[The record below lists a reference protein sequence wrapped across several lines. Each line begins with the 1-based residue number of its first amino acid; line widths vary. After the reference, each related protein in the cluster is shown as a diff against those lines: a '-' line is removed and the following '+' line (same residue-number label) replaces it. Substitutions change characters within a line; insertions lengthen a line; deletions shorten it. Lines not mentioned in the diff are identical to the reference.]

1 MFATALNERRRKA
14 HSESKR
20 KMKTITT
27 NSRYF
32 NAKDTLEC
40 GQIFRFSPLGDGYLV
55 LSADKACVVATKG
68 DTTTIGCEDEDE
80 EYFRNYFD
88 LATDY
93 ESINARAKSSGF
105 LILEKA
111 ADVGSGVRI
120 LRQNPTEM
128 LFSFLVSQNNNI
140 PRIKG
145 IIGKLCDALGEEKR
159 SLGAVRHTFPSLSA
173 LKSADLG
180 FYKSIGLGYR
190 AEFFKDL
197 ADAVTPSFIDEL
209 SECDGIT
216 LKKRLLSLRGIGDKV
231 ADCVRLFGFYKT
243 DSFPVDVWIE
253 KIYREDFSGTEK
265 NREKI
270 SAYFSG
276 LFGAD
281 SGFFQQYLF
290 HYKRNLEK

>member
-1 MFATALNERRRKA
+1 
-14 HSESKR
+14 
-20 KMKTITT
+20 MKTITT

-40 GQIFRFSPLGDGYLV
+40 GQIFRFSPFGDGYLV
-55 LSADKACVVATKG
+55 LSAEKACVVATNG
-68 DTTTIGCEDEDE
+68 DTTTVTCEDSDE

-93 ESINARAKSSGF
+93 ASINARAKNSGF
-105 LILEKA
+105 PILEKA
-111 ADVGSGVRI
+111 ATVGAGVRI
-120 LRQNPTEM
+120 LRQNATEM
-128 LFSFLVSQNNNI
+128 LFSFLISQNNNI

-145 IIGKLCDALGEEKR
+145 IIGKLCDALGEKIHAA
-159 SLGAVRHTFPSLSA
+159 GADYNAFPSLSA
-173 LKSADLG
+173 LKSADLD

-197 ADAVTPSFIDEL
+197 ADEVNPSFIAEL
-209 SECDGIT
+209 SECDGAA
-216 LKKRLLSLRGIGDKV
+216 LKKRLLSVRGIGDKV

-276 LFGAD
+276 FFGSD